1 MIFAIVAGILDS
13 LLGTPFIFY
22 GLYLLA
28 MLIPGLAVAVRR
40 LHDVNKSGWFMFV
53 ALIPLIGGIWLLI
66 LMVTDS
72 TPGDNE
78 YGSNPKEVMV

>member
-1 MIFAIVAGILDS
+1 
-13 LLGTPFIFY
+13 
-22 GLYLLA
+22 
-28 MLIPGLAVAVRR
+28 
-40 LHDVNKSGWFMFV
+40 
-53 ALIPLIGGIWLLI
+53 LI